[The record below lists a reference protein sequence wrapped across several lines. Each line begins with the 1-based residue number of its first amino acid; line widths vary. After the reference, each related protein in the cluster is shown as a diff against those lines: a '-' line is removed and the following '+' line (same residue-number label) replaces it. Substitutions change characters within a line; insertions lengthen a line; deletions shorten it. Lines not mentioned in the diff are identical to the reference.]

1 MSVSTTVTARQY
13 GLLAYPLI
21 LSSILTPLL
30 GVTDTITIGQ
40 TGDAVAIGAIAIG
53 AVFFNTIY
61 WLFGFLKVSTTGF
74 SAQASVHQDETALH
88 FALYRPVLLGFM
100 IGLVLILLRVPLTA
114 GGLYLLAAPESL
126 LPDVTT
132 YIDYRIYGAPFVLV
146 GYAVLG
152 WLIGQGQVKRALL
165 IQIFSNLINIVL
177 DVVFVLG
184 LGYGVAGVAIAT
196 LVAEIS
202 IVASGFLIMFRQL
215 AWKPVYRGLLFRVE
229 AYRQF
234 FTVNADLFVRTIF
247 LLLVTGWFTRTGAQF
262 GPDVLAANAILLQI
276 QYVIA
281 YWFGGLGSASTILV
295 GRARGRRDEAGYRKS
310 LSLTRQFGIA
320 SIVLMIGLLAVFQDA
335 FLRLFSTDPLL
346 LDVSALYYGWILVF
360 PLTGGFAM
368 LYEGVFSG
376 LARAK
381 PVRNSMIQA
390 FLVFGLLLLSIYWIG
405 NHGVWLA
412 FIGFGL
418 ARSLSLHLAERRL
431 NLTFERPDKKTD
443 LPV

>member
-1 MSVSTTVTARQY
+1 MVTSRVTARQY

-21 LSSILTPLL
+21 LSGLLTPLL
-30 GVTDTITIGQ
+30 GITDTIVIGQ
-40 TGDAVAIGAIAIG
+40 TGDSVAIGAIAIG

-74 SAQASVHQDETALH
+74 SAQASVHQDETALY
-88 FALYRPVLLGFM
+88 FALYRPALLGLL
-100 IGLVLILLRVPLTA
+100 IGLVLMLFRDPLTA
-114 GGLYLLAAPESL
+114 GGLYLLAAPETL
-126 LPDVTT
+126 LTDVTT
-132 YIDYRIYGAPFVLV
+132 YIGYRMYGAPFVLI

-165 IQIFSNLINIVL
+165 IQVLSNIINIIL

-202 IVASGFLIMFRQL
+202 IVAFGFLFMFRQL
-215 AWKPVYRGLLFRVE
+215 AWKPDYRGLLFHVR

-247 LLLVTGWFTRTGAQF
+247 LLLVTGWFTRTGANF

-276 QYVIA
+276 QYLIA

-295 GRARGRRDEAGYRKS
+295 GRSRGRHDEVGYLKNVR
-310 LSLTRQFGIA
+310 LTQQFGLG
-320 SIVLMIGLLAVFQDA
+320 SILLMMILLVVFQH
-335 FLRLFSTDPLL
+335 PLL
-346 LDVSALYYGWILVF
+346 RAFSADPVLLDFASLYYGWIVVF

-368 LYEGVFSG
+368 LYEGIFSG
-376 LARAK
+376 LTQAK
-381 PVRNSMIQA
+381 PVRNSMMQA
-390 FLVFGLLLLSIYWIG
+390 FVVFGLLLLSINWIG

-418 ARSLSLHLAERRL
+418 MRSLSLHLAERRM
-431 NLTFERPDKKTD
+431 NMTFERTDKKTD

>member
-1 MSVSTTVTARQY
+1 MVTPPVTARQY

-30 GVTDTITIGQ
+30 GVTDTIVIGQ
-40 TGDAVAIGAIAIG
+40 TGDAVAIGAIAIA

-74 SAQASVHQDETALH
+74 SAQASVHHDETALH
-88 FALYRPVLLGFM
+88 FALYRPVLLGLL
-100 IGLVLILLRVPLTA
+100 IGLALMLFRVPLTA
-114 GGLYLLAAPESL
+114 GGLYLLATPRTL

-132 YIDYRIYGAPFVLV
+132 YIHYRLYGAPFVLI

-165 IQIFSNLINIVL
+165 IQVFSNVINIVL
-177 DVVFVLG
+177 DIVFVLG

-202 IVASGFLIMFRQL
+202 IVAFGFLFMLRQL
-215 AWKPVYRGLLFRVE
+215 AWKPDYRGLLFHVQ

-247 LLLVTGWFTRTGAQF
+247 LLIVTGWFTRTGAIF

-276 QYVIA
+276 QYLIA

-295 GRARGRRDEAGYRKS
+295 GRSRGRHDEAGYRQS
-310 LSLTRQFGIA
+310 VRLTRKFGLA
-320 SIVLMIGLLAVFQDA
+320 SILLMMILLVIFQY
-335 FLRLFSTDPLL
+335 PLL
-346 LDVSALYYGWILVF
+346 RSFSADPDLLDFARLYYGWILIF

-376 LARAK
+376 LAQAK

-390 FLVFGLLLLSIYWIG
+390 FLVFALLLLSVYWIG

-418 ARSLSLHLAERRL
+418 MRSVSLHLAERRRSSV
-431 NLTFERPDKKTD
+431 FETHNEKTD

>member
-1 MSVSTTVTARQY
+1 MVTVPVTARQY

-21 LSSILTPLL
+21 LSGILTPLL
-30 GVTDTITIGQ
+30 GVTDTIAIGQ
-40 TGDAVAIGAIAIG
+40 TGEAVAIG

-74 SAQASVHQDETALH
+74 SAQASVHHDETALH
-88 FALYRPVLLGFM
+88 FALYRPVLIGFLT
-100 IGLVLILLRVPLTA
+100 GLVLMLCRVPLTT
-114 GGLYLLAAPESL
+114 GGLYLLAAPETL
-126 LPDVTT
+126 LPDVRT
-132 YIDYRIYGAPFVLV
+132 YIDYRMYGAPFV
-146 GYAVLG
+146 
-152 WLIGQGQVKRALL
+152 LIGQGQVKRALL
-165 IQIFSNLINIVL
+165 IQVCSNVINIIL

-184 LGYGVAGVAIAT
+184 LGYGVAGVAFAT

-202 IVASGFLIMFRQL
+202 IVAFGFLFIFRQL
-215 AWKPVYRGLLFRVE
+215 VWKPSYRSLLFHVQ

-234 FTVNADLFVRTIF
+234 FTVNADLFIRTIF
-247 LLLVTGWFTRTGAQF
+247 LLLVTGWFTRTGAAF

-276 QYVIA
+276 QYLIA

-295 GRARGRRDEAGYRKS
+295 GRARGRYDEAGYRKS
-310 LSLTRQFGIA
+310 VRLTRQFGLA
-320 SIVLMIGLLAVFQDA
+320 SILFIMTLLIIFQRP
-335 FLRLFSTDPLL
+335 LLQLFSTDPVL
-346 LDVSALYYGWILVF
+346 LDISSLYYGWILIF

-368 LYEGVFSG
+368 LYEGIFSG

-390 FLVFGLLLLSIYWIG
+390 FLIFALLLLSINWIG

-418 ARSLSLHLAERRL
+418 MRSGSLHLAERRL
-431 NLTFERPDKKTD
+431 HKQH
-443 LPV
+443 PVHS